1 MSSYSMF
8 LDGQAMGP
16 ETQKAYKALQEK
28 KNQPAIPAAAPA
40 TTQNYYQA
48 PQVDYYSQLMAAIEA
63 QAKKRREAN
72 IAAIDNQLRQQ
83 LSAYD
88 QQAADLE
95 PIYQGYRNQSEVERY
110 KSQKSLREALANR
123 GALDSGA
130 GRQETLDLQNNY
142 GNNLNKINLQY
153 QSELDAINRAKQQ
166 LRSEADYQKIQ
177 AANDVD
183 NVGLE
188 AKISALS
195 QLLANQQSA
204 SRSAASSAAGTQSN
218 SQIGNATVSDGASNS
233 SGTSYGYLQNL
244 FKNGSAG
251 TSSDQMKSLL
261 LRKEYDAGNL
271 TEADVELL
279 SQQYGLGKYA
289 K

>member
-16 ETQKAYKALQEK
+16 ETQKAYKAIQEK
-28 KNQPAIPAAAPA
+28 KNQPAIPAVAPA
-40 TTQNYYQA
+40 TTQNYYHA

-110 KSQKSLREALANR
+110 KAQKSLREALANR

-166 LRSEADYQKIQ
+166 LRSEAEYQKIQ

-188 AKISALS
+188 AQISALS

-204 SRSAASSAAGTQSN
+204 SRSAASTAAAAQTQ
-218 SQIGNATVSDGASNS
+218 SQIGNSAVSDG
-233 SGTSYGYLQNL
+233 
-244 FKNGSAG
+244 GSAFDSLNNMFLRG
-251 TSSDQMKSLL
+251 TNGTKSDSVKALY
-261 LRKEYDAGNL
+261 LREAYNDGTL
-271 TEADVELL
+271 TAEDMELL
-279 SQQYGLGKYA
+279 MKQYGLGKY
-289 K
+289 KDVD